1 MNTKK
6 VYEIFSKPTDLNL
19 LKSSIDRLRDELIQE
34 EFPTE
39 KFYSILLKLNLN
51 PYSHNVKVL
60 NEAIELCYYNEY
72 LLDNLTVIHKTIAC
86 KEGCSPEKIKSCLRG
101 TTKNL
106 NRNNSLQTLN
116 KFFYIDDTKRKPE
129 VSTKHFMNGLL
140 IALKK

>member
-6 VYEIFSKPTDLNL
+6 VYEIFSKPTDLDL
-19 LKSSIDRLRDELIQE
+19 LKSSIDKLRNELTLE
-34 EFPTE
+34 KFPKE
-39 KFYSILLKLNLN
+39 KFYNILLQLNLN

-60 NEAIELCYYNEY
+60 NEAIELCYYNEC
-72 LLDNLTVIHKTIAC
+72 LLDNLTVIHKTIAY
-86 KEGCSPEKIKSCLRG
+86 KDGCSPEKIKSCLRG

-106 NRNNSLQTLN
+106 NRNNSPQTLN
-116 KFFYIDDTKRKPE
+116 KFFYIDDTKRNPE